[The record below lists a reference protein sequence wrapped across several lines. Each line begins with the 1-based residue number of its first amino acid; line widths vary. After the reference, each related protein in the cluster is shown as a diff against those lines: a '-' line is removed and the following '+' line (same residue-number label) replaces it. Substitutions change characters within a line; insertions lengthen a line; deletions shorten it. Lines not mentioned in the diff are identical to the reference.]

1 MDPSVAHTVPLS
13 AFQCDSMST
22 CQCVCT
28 FQCQHV
34 SKPACQRVC
43 TFAYRYVTMLARQV
57 ARQPSHM
64 SARRRHAS
72 MSAVSSSRSVC
83 QHQRACTFAYRHV
96 SKLARQQPVSRS
108 PCLEVCISLCQN
120 VSISVSS
127 GCLHQ
132 CVCKHTNLSACQN
145 VSKSECLQ
153 ACISPC
159 QHLSASGSKRF
170 SRSVSAYQHA
180 NMTTCQH
187 VNMWKRRHVRLWAF
201 YQCEHVFEPLSRR
214 VSMSACL
221 CVQL

>member
-1 MDPSVAHTVPLS
+1 
-13 AFQCDSMST
+13 MST

-34 SKPACQRVC
+34 SKPACQRVS
-43 TFAYRYVTMLARQV
+43 TFAYRHVTML

-83 QHQRACTFAYRHV
+83 QHQRACTFAYR
-96 SKLARQQPVSRS
+96 QQPVGRS

-145 VSKSECLQ
+145 VRKSECLQ

-159 QHLSASGSKRF
+159 QRLSASGSKRF
-170 SRSVSAYQHA
+170 SKSVSAYL
-180 NMTTCQH
+180 H
-187 VNMWKRRHVRLWAF
+187 VNM
-201 YQCEHVFEPLSRR
+201 
-214 VSMSACL
+214 
-221 CVQL
+221 

>member
-1 MDPSVAHTVPLS
+1 MPQESGKLLTQSP
-13 AFQCDSMST
+13 
-22 CQCVCT
+22 CQYSRVTDRQYVHCQRVCT

-34 SKPACQRVC
+34 SKPACQRVS
-43 TFAYRYVTMLARQV
+43 TFAYRHVTML

-72 MSAVSSSRSVC
+72 MSAVSSSMSVC

-96 SKLARQQPVSRS
+96 SMLARQQTVSRS

-127 GCLHQ
+127 GCLNQ
-132 CVCKHTNLSACQN
+132 CICKHTNLSACQN

-159 QHLSASGSKRF
+159 QRLSASGSKRF
-170 SRSVSAYQHA
+170 SKSVSAYL
-180 NMTTCQH
+180 H
-187 VNMWKRRHVRLWAF
+187 VNM
-201 YQCEHVFEPLSRR
+201 
-214 VSMSACL
+214 
-221 CVQL
+221 